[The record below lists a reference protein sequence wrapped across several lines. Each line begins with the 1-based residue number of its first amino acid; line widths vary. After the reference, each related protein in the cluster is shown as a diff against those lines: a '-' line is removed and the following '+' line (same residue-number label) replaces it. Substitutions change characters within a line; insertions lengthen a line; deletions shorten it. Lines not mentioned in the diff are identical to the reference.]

1 MTQTSFIDLRSD
13 TVTKP
18 SPEMRK
24 AMAEA
29 PVGDDVFG
37 EDPTVNALQDRVAS
51 ILGKEKAIYVPS
63 GTMGNQTSIKAHTE
77 PGDEVLLEREAH
89 IFNYETVAPAM
100 LSNVQIYP
108 IEGKHGVFTAEQVNR
123 AIRPKAYYMPRTR
136 LICVENTHNR
146 AGGTI
151 FPLDEIKRIREL
163 ALDAGIKMHLDG
175 ARLWNASVETG
186 IPPREY
192 ARYFDSV
199 SVCFSKGLGAPVGS
213 AVAGDGEFIER
224 VRRYRKIYGG
234 GMRQAGIIAAGALYA
249 LEHNIPRLKEDHEKA
264 KYFAAEISKLPS
276 FQVDLS
282 TVQTNIVLIDVEKTG
297 KTPEEILTVLKAN
310 GVLLTLGTYTSVRA
324 VTHLDVSFD
333 EVKRG
338 AEVFS
343 KLFSRNR

>member
-1 MTQTSFIDLRSD
+1 
-13 TVTKP
+13 
-18 SPEMRK
+18 MRK

-37 EDPTVNALQDRVAS
+37 EDPTVNALQEKVAS

-63 GTMGNQTSIKAHTE
+63 GTMGNQTAIKAHTE

-108 IEGKHGVFTAEQVNR
+108 IEGKNGVFTAEQVNR

-175 ARLWNASVETG
+175 ARLWNASIETG
-186 IPPREY
+186 IPPKEY

-213 AVAGDGEFIER
+213 AVAGDADFIER

-234 GMRQAGIIAAGALYA
+234 GMRQAGIIAAGAIYA

-264 KYFAAEISKLPS
+264 KYLAAEISKLRN
-276 FQVDLS
+276 FQIDLS
-282 TVQTNIVLIDVEKTG
+282 TVQTNIVIIDVEKTG
-297 KTPEEILTVLKAN
+297 KTPDEILGVLRAN

-333 EVKRG
+333 EVKRA
-338 AEVFS
+338 AEVFL
-343 KLFSRNR
+343 KLSIR

>member
-1 MTQTSFIDLRSD
+1 
-13 TVTKP
+13 
-18 SPEMRK
+18 MRK

-37 EDPTVNALQDRVAS
+37 EDPTVNLLQEKVAAA
-51 ILGKEKAIYVPS
+51 LGKERAIYVPS
-63 GTMGNQTSIKAHTE
+63 GTMGNQMSIKAHTE
-77 PGDEVLLEREAH
+77 PGDEVILEREAH

-100 LSNVQIYP
+100 VSNVQIYP
-108 IEGKHGVFTAEQVNR
+108 IEGKHGVITAEQIKR

-136 LICVENTHNR
+136 LICIENTHNR

-175 ARLWNASVETG
+175 ARIWNACVETG
-186 IPPREY
+186 IEPKEY
-192 ARYFDSV
+192 AKYCDSV

-213 AVAGDGEFIER
+213 AVAGEADFIER

-264 KYFAAEISKLPS
+264 KYLAREIGKLKTL
-276 FQVDLS
+276 QVDLAS
-282 TVQTNIVLIDVEKTG
+282 VQTNIVLVNVEKTG
-297 KTPEEILTVLKAN
+297 KSPADIIRILREN
-310 GVLLTLGTYTSVRA
+310 GVLVTLGTYTSIRA
-324 VTHLDVSFD
+324 VTHMDVSFED
-333 EVKRG
+333 VRK
-338 AEVFS
+338 AVEVFNR
-343 KLFSRNR
+343 LFS

>member
-1 MTQTSFIDLRSD
+1 VTQNDFIDLRSD

-37 EDPTVNALQDRVAS
+37 EDPTVNALEGKVAS
-51 ILGKEKAIYVPS
+51 ILGKEKAIYVAS

-108 IEGKHGVFTAEQVNR
+108 IEGKNGVFTAEQVNR

-163 ALDAGIKMHLDG
+163 ALDLSIKTHLDG

-213 AVAGDGEFIER
+213 AVAGDTEFIER

-264 KYFAAEISKLPS
+264 KYLATEISKLPC

-282 TVQTNIVLIDVEKTG
+282 TVQTNIVLIDVQRTG
-297 KTPEEILTVLKAN
+297 KTPDEILALLKAN

-333 EVKRG
+333 EVRRA
-338 AEVFS
+338 AEVLS
-343 KLFSRNR
+343 KLFSRNE